1 MKKIKGTLLKIL
13 WFIFLSGIISS
24 AWSQTDRFKEIEKK
38 LTTLSVTMP
47 AMEES
52 VDVSVSGVSIQEF
65 LRAVANNAKINI
77 SVDPTLNINIVNNFS
92 NVRVIDM
99 LMFMAKEFDLEINV
113 IGTIITVSKY
123 QAPKEEVKII
133 PKKLNIK
140 YISANDQLSVDLT
153 KDTLVQVA
161 KEITRQSG
169 KNIILASSLNGI
181 LINGFVQDKPFDQV
195 MEMLAYSNDLSL
207 TKNSDGFYI
216 LDKKEIQKIDNKS
229 TGDVKKNRKST
240 DASILTQI
248 FSLDSINISVVNAP
262 IIDLIKEVS
271 DKLHINYSIVSPI
284 DGTVDMAI
292 TGMNYDEFLNNVL
305 NGTEFTYRKN
315 GNIYVLGEQKVMVLK
330 ESEVIQLQY
339 RTVDKI
345 MEIIPADVKKDVEIK
360 EFPELNSLLVTGISP
375 KVQLVKAFIRSI
387 DKVVPVVLIEVMIV
401 DVTKKHI
408 TATGISTGIA
418 DNSQVKTAGSIFPG
432 IDMTFSTSTIN
443 NLINSFNGFGWF
455 NLGHVTPNFYLSI
468 KALEDNGVLHLRST
482 PKMSTLNGH
491 EATLSIGKTEYYM
504 EEQNNVVGTQ
514 NPQNIT
520 TRTYKSINA
529 DLSITIK
536 PIVSGDNQVT
546 LEIKVKQSDFT
557 ARISPSAPPGS
568 VTRNFESLIRI
579 KNEEMVL
586 LGGLEE
592 NGSSDSG
599 TGVPLLSRI
608 PIIKWVF
615 SSRTKE
621 KKVSKLNIFIKPT
634 VIY

>member
-1 MKKIKGTLLKIL
+1 MRRTRGFLLKIIL
-13 WFIFLSGIISS
+13 LVLLSGIISS
-24 AWSQTDRFKEIEKK
+24 AWSQTDRFTEIEKK
-38 LTTLSVTMP
+38 LTALSVTMP
-47 AMEES
+47 AMDES

-77 SVDPTLNINIVNNFS
+77 SVDPTLSIIIVNNFS

-99 LMFMAKEFDLEINV
+99 LMFMAKEFDLEIKV
-113 IGTIITVSKY
+113 IGTIITVAKY
-123 QAPKEEVKII
+123 QAPKEEVIFI
-133 PKKLNIK
+133 PRKLNIK
-140 YISANDQLSVDLT
+140 YTTANDQLSVDLT
-153 KDTLVQVA
+153 KDTLVSVT

-195 MEMLAYSNDLSL
+195 MEMLAFSNDLSL

-216 LDKKEIQKIDNKS
+216 LDKKEIQKQDNKA
-229 TGDVKKNRKST
+229 TGDNKKNKKST
-240 DASILTQI
+240 DASISAQV
-248 FSLDSINISVVNAP
+248 FSMDSINLCVVNAP
-262 IIDLIKEVS
+262 IIDIIKDVS
-271 DKLHINYSIVSPI
+271 DKLHVNYSLVSQI
-284 DGTVDMAI
+284 DGTVDMTI
-292 TGMNYDEFLNNVL
+292 TGMTYDEFLDNVL
-305 NGTEFTYRKN
+305 NGTEFTYRKTD
-315 GNIYVLGEQKVMVLK
+315 NIYVLGEQKVMVLK
-330 ESEVIQLQY
+330 ESEVVQLQF
-339 RTVDKI
+339 RTVEKI
-345 MEIIPADVKKDVEIK
+345 MDVIPGDVKKDVEIK
-360 EFPELNSLLVTGISP
+360 EFPELNSLLLTGISS
-375 KVQLVKAFIRSI
+375 KVQLVKNFIRSI

-408 TATGISTGIA
+408 TSTGISTGIG
-418 DNSQVKTAGSIFPG
+418 DNSQVKTEGSIFPG
-432 IDMTFSTSTIN
+432 IDMTFSTNTIN
-443 NLINSFNGFGWF
+443 DLINSFNGFGWF
-455 NLGHVTPNFYLSI
+455 NLGHVTPNFYLSL

-557 ARISPSAPPGS
+557 ARISPNAPPGS

-592 NGSSDSG
+592 NGSSETG

-608 PIIKWVF
+608 PIIKWIF

-621 KKVSKLNIFIKPT
+621 KKTSKLNIFIKPT

>member
-418 DNSQVKTAGSIFPG
+418 DNSQVKTEGSIFPG

-455 NLGHVTPNFYLSI
+455 NLGHVTPNFYLSL
-468 KALEDNGVLHLRST
+468 KALEDNGVLHMRST
-482 PKMSTLNGH
+482 PKISTINGH
-491 EATLSIGKTEYYM
+491 EATLSIGKTDYYM
-504 EEQNNVVGTQ
+504 EEQNSVVGTQ

-520 TRTYKSINA
+520 THTYKSVNA

-536 PIVSGDNQVT
+536 PMVSGDNQVT
-546 LEIKVKQSDFT
+546 LDVKVKQSDFT

-592 NGSSDSG
+592 SSNSDSG
-599 TGVPLLSRI
+599 SGVPLLSRI
-608 PIIKWVF
+608 PVIKWVF

-621 KKVSKLNIFIKPT
+621 KKTSKLNIFIKPT

>member
-1 MKKIKGTLLKIL
+1 MRRIRGVLLKIIWL
-13 WFIFLSGIISS
+13 VFLSGMISS
-24 AWSQTDRFKEIEKK
+24 AWSQTDRFTEIEKK
-38 LTTLSVTMP
+38 LTALSATLP
-47 AMEES
+47 AIDES

-77 SVDPTLNINIVNNFS
+77 SVDPSLNINIVNNFS

-99 LMFMAKEFDLEINV
+99 LMFMAREFDLEIKV

-123 QAPKEEVKII
+123 QAPKEEVKYT

-140 YISANDQLSVDLT
+140 YTPANDQLSVDLT
-153 KDTLVQVA
+153 KDTLVNVT

-181 LINGFVQDKPFDQV
+181 TINGFVQDKPFDQV
-195 MEMLAYSNDLSL
+195 MEMLAFSNDLSV

-216 LDKKEIQKIDNKS
+216 LDKKEIQKQDNKT
-229 TGDVKKNRKST
+229 TGDNKKNRKST
-240 DASILTQI
+240 DASISAQVY
-248 FSLDSINISVVNAP
+248 SMDSINIAVVNAP
-262 IIDLIKEVS
+262 IIDLIKDVS
-271 DKLHINYSIVSPI
+271 DKLHVNYAVVSQI
-284 DGTVDMAI
+284 DGTVDMTI
-292 TGMNYDEFLNNVL
+292 TGMTYDEFLDNVL

-315 GNIYVLGEQKVMVLK
+315 DDIYVLGEQKVMVLK
-330 ESEVIQLQY
+330 ESEVVQLQF

-345 MEIIPADVKKDVEIK
+345 MDIIPADVKKDVEIK

-375 KVQLVKAFIRSI
+375 KVQLVKDFIRSI

-408 TATGISTGIA
+408 TSTGISTGIG
-418 DNSQVKTAGSIFPG
+418 DNSNTKTEGTIFPG
-432 IDMTFSTSTIN
+432 IDLTFSTNTIN

-468 KALEDNGVLHLRST
+468 KALEDNGILHLRST
-482 PKMSTLNGH
+482 PKISTLNGH
-491 EATLSIGKTEYYM
+491 EATLSIGKTDYYM
-504 EEQNNVVGTQ
+504 EEQNNVIGTQ

-520 TRTYKSINA
+520 THTYKSVNA

-592 NGSSDSG
+592 NGSNESG

-608 PIIKWVF
+608 PVIKWIF

-621 KKVSKLNIFIKPT
+621 KKTNKLNIFIKPT